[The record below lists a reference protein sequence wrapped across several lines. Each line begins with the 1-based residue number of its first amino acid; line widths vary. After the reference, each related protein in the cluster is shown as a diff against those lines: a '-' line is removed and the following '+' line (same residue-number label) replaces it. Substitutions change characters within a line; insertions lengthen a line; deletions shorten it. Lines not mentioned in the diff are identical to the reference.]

1 MSHEIFSGTTF
12 IPNCLQF
19 LVLKKNK
26 HTASPNPAIVNSADY
41 SYADRADVIIIHET
55 LHTP

>member
-1 MSHEIFSGTTF
+1 MKYSRAQPLFQIVF
-12 IPNCLQF
+12 
-19 LVLKKNK
+19 NK